1 MDYRNRDRQ
10 GGDVAVK
17 KYHHQFALRFMS
29 LFFLLQIA
37 VGASLY
43 AWQDLLNEMYGSLHP
58 LLSISL
64 PFLTL
69 QLIAGLLLLAF
80 SVRPLRKI
88 ESAVAYATKT
98 SPQDQDALNNLYTL
112 VKAIRHLDASRQQH
126 TTESTTEYTFSQS
139 LLDHL
144 PVGIIALDKKGRI
157 LYANKSAPTHA
168 NGKEINLDFAE
179 RDTLSGWLGTVGGR
193 DISAN
198 RWWTRIKEQITEENV
213 EPRFFDVLGLYQQD
227 GDAAIEV
234 IVVCVNRT
242 DTYGEDEKELDFMS
256 LAAHELRGPITV
268 IRGYLDVLH
277 TELGAKL
284 TKDQLA
290 FFDRLDVSA
299 DRLTTYINNVL
310 NVSRYDRHHLQLSL
324 REEKLS
330 TIYGLVADDLALR
343 AKTQNRLLNVTLPD
357 ALPTIA
363 GDRGSLSEVIVNLVD
378 NAIKYSNEG
387 GLVVLSATADDK
399 FVEVTVQDNG
409 IGIPVSIVPHVFDK
423 FYRSHRSRENTVG
436 TGLGLYIVKAII
448 ESHGGEVSVKSE
460 EGHGST
466 FSFKIPV
473 YASVAAK
480 LEANNH
486 ANQAIMADKQVIKNH
501 TLYRG

>member
-1 MDYRNRDRQ
+1 M
-10 GGDVAVK
+10 AIK
-17 KYHHQFALRFMS
+17 KYHRQFAGQFIMVFL
-29 LFFLLQIA
+29 LLQIA

-43 AWQDLLNEMYGSLHP
+43 AWQELLKEIYGELHP
-58 LLSISL
+58 LLGISL

-69 QLIAGLLLLAF
+69 EIIAGLILLGF
-80 SVRPLRKI
+80 SIRPLRKI

-98 SPQDQDALNNLYTL
+98 SPQDQDALTNLYTL
-112 VKAIRHLDASRQQH
+112 LKAIRHLDASHQQRKA
-126 TTESTTEYTFSQS
+126 EATTEYTFSQS

-157 LYANKSAPTHA
+157 LYTNKVAPTRA
-168 NGKEINLDFAE
+168 NDKEINLDFNE
-179 RDTLSGWLGTVGGR
+179 RDNLTHWLEEVGGR
-193 DISAN
+193 NISAN
-198 RWWTRIKEQITEENV
+198 RWWTRVKEATTDESAD
-213 EPRFFDVLGLYQQD
+213 PRFFDVVALYQQD
-227 GDAAIEV
+227 GDANIEAIL
-234 IVVCVNRT
+234 VCINRT
-242 DTYGEDEKELDFMS
+242 DTYGEDENELDFMS

-268 IRGYLDVLH
+268 IRGYLDVLRG
-277 TELGAKL
+277 ELSKTL
-284 TKDQLA
+284 TTDQLA
-290 FFDRLDVSA
+290 FFERLDVSA

-330 TIYGLVADDLALR
+330 TVYGLVADDLALR

-357 ALPTIA
+357 NLPNIA

-387 GLVVLSATADDK
+387 GLVVLSATADTK
-399 FVEVTVQDNG
+399 FVEVQVTDNG

-480 LEANNH
+480 LEANKN
-486 ANQAIMADKQVIKNH
+486 ANQAIMSDKQVIKNH
-501 TLYRG
+501 SLYRG